1 MYGYCHYPHISPVG
15 APPHVGPVGCCY
27 PPVGVGAGV
36 GIIAIAILILLAL
49 GVIV

>member
-15 APPHVGPVGCCY
+15 APPHIGPVGICC
-27 PPVGVGAGV
+27 PPVGVGVGV

-49 GVIV
+49 GVIF